1 MYKQQDYKYPS
12 SCSNKENVPNN
23 LSFDE
28 IEYIFFYFSLITNDH
43 IFFAYF
49 VFCIFLKL
57 ALDSGHFS
65 LK

>member
-28 IEYIFFYFSLITNDH
+28 IEYIFFTFH
-43 IFFAYF
+43 
-49 VFCIFLKL
+49 
-57 ALDSGHFS
+57 
-65 LK
+65 